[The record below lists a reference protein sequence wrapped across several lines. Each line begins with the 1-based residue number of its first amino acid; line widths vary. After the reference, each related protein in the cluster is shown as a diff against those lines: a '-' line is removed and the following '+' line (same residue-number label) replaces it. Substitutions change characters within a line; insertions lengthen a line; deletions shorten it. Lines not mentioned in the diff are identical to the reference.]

1 MIALIKYWNSALGD
15 VMDKIKKLKAKLEK
29 NIVFRVAKITC
40 YVLILLLLF
49 VIIIQRF
56 SNNSLSLGGVRIFTV
71 ASGSMQPEYNIGDIL
86 ISKRVDAENINVGDN
101 ITYIGEKGPLNGIII
116 THKVIDK
123 SVKED
128 GVHFITKGTA
138 NVIQDPE
145 IRYDQVYGKVVYK
158 FLLLSVFGKIMNN
171 KLMYYLVFMF
181 VAVIIS
187 VEIISSMFAKDEDDE
202 GK

>member
-86 ISKRVDAENINVGDN
+86 ISKKVERKRDN
-101 ITYIGEKGPLNGIII
+101 GL
-116 THKVIDK
+116 
-123 SVKED
+123 
-128 GVHFITKGTA
+128 
-138 NVIQDPE
+138 
-145 IRYDQVYGKVVYK
+145 
-158 FLLLSVFGKIMNN
+158 
-171 KLMYYLVFMF
+171 
-181 VAVIIS
+181 
-187 VEIISSMFAKDEDDE
+187 
-202 GK
+202 